1 MPVTTSQDSDEQT
14 CSKNVSNNRRASL
27 PHNMKIPTIT
37 VTPSSPSPDPDHP
50 DYPEFFEAQMFKE
63 SMNSV
68 ESLAYGTKETIE
80 NSSTEKS
87 DADVI
92 MLETSAS
99 DDKSASD
106 LESGRSTPDLDE
118 VYASCK
124 NDEERRRV
132 LRFRER
138 ENLGKN

>member
-1 MPVTTSQDSDEQT
+1 MPVTTSQDSED

-50 DYPEFFEAQMFKE
+50 DYPEFFEAQIFKE

-68 ESLAYGTKETIE
+68 ESLAYGTKEPIE

-99 DDKSASD
+99 DEKSTSD
-106 LESGRSTPDLDE
+106 LESGRSTPDIDE
-118 VYASCK
+118 VYAFCK